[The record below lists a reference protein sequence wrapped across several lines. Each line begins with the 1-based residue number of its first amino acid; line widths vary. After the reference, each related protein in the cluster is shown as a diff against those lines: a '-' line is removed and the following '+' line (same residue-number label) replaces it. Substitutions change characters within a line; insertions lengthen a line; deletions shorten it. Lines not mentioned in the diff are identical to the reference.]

1 MTDAIHPI
9 QMAASLSGLSTYV
22 IRVWELRY
30 RAVEPARTT
39 TKRRLYS
46 QEDIERLSLLREVTQ
61 AGHSIGQVAR
71 LSIEKLRELAESAG
85 RAQAGM
91 PKATGPET
99 PVEGSRGTCLS
110 AIESMDGPALEGAL
124 MDAARRMGVQGVLSR
139 LVSPLVQEVG
149 DRWRDG
155 RLTAAHEHFASGVMR
170 NFLANLSKP
179 FAGSRGAPL
188 LVVATPA
195 GQLHELGALLA
206 GALAANLGWRV
217 ANLGAS
223 LPAVEIAGA
232 ATQKGARAV
241 ALSIVYPEDDETLAG
256 ELRALRDALPAS
268 VALIVGGRAVPA
280 YRSALK
286 TVGAILAEDLAE
298 FGDVLDGL
306 RRPAKSN
313 AGGGT

>member
-30 RAVEPARTT
+30 RAVEPARTDS
-39 TKRRLYS
+39 KRRLYS
-46 QEDIERLSLLREVTQ
+46 QADIERLSLLREITQ

-71 LSIEKLRELAESAG
+71 LPIEKLRELADSAG
-85 RAQAGM
+85 RTVAGM
-91 PKATGPET
+91 PKATGPEV
-99 PVEGSRGTCLS
+99 PSDGARESCMA
-110 AIESMDGPALEGAL
+110 AIESLDGPALEGAL

-155 RLTAAHEHFASGVMR
+155 QLTAAHEHFASGVMR
-170 NFLANLSKP
+170 NFLSNLSKP
-179 FAGSRGAPL
+179 FAASRSAPL

-206 GALAANLGWRV
+206 GALAANLGWKV
-217 ANLGAS
+217 THLGAS

-232 ATQKGARAV
+232 AVQQGARAV
-241 ALSIVYPEDDETLAG
+241 ALSIVYPEDDETLAA
-256 ELRALRDALPAS
+256 ELRILRDALPES
-268 VALIVGGRAVPA
+268 VALVVGGRAMPS
-280 YRSALK
+280 YRSALG
-286 TVGAILAEDLAE
+286 TVGAVLAEDLADL
-298 FGDVLDGL
+298 GDVLDGL
-306 RRPAKSN
+306 RRPAKSV
-313 AGGGT
+313 AGGGS